1 MSVSSSPDARR
12 LSNAL
17 FDRFPTLRDR
27 LPWIPL
33 ATVPTPIEEL
43 PSPAGFRGRLFVK
56 RDDLTSPLYGG
67 NKVRKFEYLL
77 ADARRL
83 GARALVTVGGIG
95 SNQGLAAALHGAA
108 LGFAVELS
116 LGWQP
121 VTAGVRL
128 AVRGM
133 VAAGARIRYAA
144 GPVGMFAA
152 ARAAMRA
159 RRRAGETPYYIPF
172 GATNTLASAGYVA
185 AALELAAQVRAGEVP
200 EPDRLFVPA
209 GTLGTAAGL
218 LVGCRVAGL
227 RTRVTAVRVVARA
240 LANTPLLLWRARRV
254 AALLAR
260 FDPAVPR
267 VRFGRREVDLVGDFV
282 GEGYGAPTREAEQA
296 LAWAAP
302 RLRLETTYSGKALAA
317 CLEWCRDRAAGETV
331 LFWNTH
337 NSASFPTVQDLGG
350 LSAPLRALL
359 AGP

>member
-1 MSVSSSPDARR
+1 MLRN
-12 LSNAL
+12 LL

-27 LPWIPL
+27 LPWIAL
-33 ATVPTPIEEL
+33 ATLPTPIEAL
-43 PSPAGFRGRLFVK
+43 PSPDGFRGRLFVK

-77 ADARRL
+77 ADAQRR
-83 GARALVTVGGIG
+83 GARALVTAGGIG

-108 LGFAVELS
+108 LGFEVELS

-121 VTAGVRL
+121 VTETVRR

-133 VAAGARIRYAA
+133 VAAGARIRYAGGA
-144 GPVGMFAA
+144 VGMILNAA
-152 ARAAMRA
+152 AAMRD
-159 RRRAGETPYYIPF
+159 RRRAGETPYYIPI
-172 GATNTLASAGYVA
+172 GATNALSSVGHVA
-185 AALELAAQVRAGEVP
+185 AALELAAQVRSGEVP

-209 GTLGTAAGL
+209 GTCGTAAGL

-227 RTRVTAVRVVARA
+227 RTRVMAVRVVDRV
-240 LANTPLLLWRARRV
+240 LANTPLIRWRARRV

-260 FDPAVPR
+260 LDPAIPR
-267 VRFGRREVDLVGDFV
+267 VRIGRREVDVVGGFV
-282 GEGYGAPTREAEQA
+282 GESYGAPTRAAEQA

-317 CLEWCRDRAAGETV
+317 CLAWCRDRAAGETV

-337 NSASFPTVQDLGG
+337 NSASFPTAPPPDLGG
-350 LSAPLRALL
+350 LSASLRALL

>member
-1 MSVSSSPDARR
+1 M
-12 LSNAL
+12 SNAL

-33 ATVPTPIEEL
+33 ATVPTPIDEL
-43 PSPAGFRGRLFVK
+43 PAPEGFRGRLFVK

-77 ADARRL
+77 ADARRR

-116 LGWQP
+116 LDRQP
-121 VTAGVRL
+121 VTDAVRL
-128 AVRGM
+128 VVRGM

-144 GPVGMFAA
+144 GPVGMLANAA
-152 ARAAMRA
+152 AAIRA

-172 GATNTLASAGYVA
+172 GATNPLASAGYVA
-185 AALELAAQVRAGEVP
+185 AALELAAQVRAGVVP
-200 EPDRLFVPA
+200 EPDRLFVAA
-209 GTLGTAAGL
+209 GTCGTAAGL
-218 LVGCRVAGL
+218 VVGCRVAGL
-227 RTRVTAVRVVARA
+227 RTRVTAVRVVARP

-260 FDPAVPR
+260 LDPAVPR
-267 VRFGRREVDLVGDFV
+267 VRIVRREVDLVGDFV

-296 LAWAAP
+296 LAWAAA

-317 CLEWCRDRAAGETV
+317 CLTWCRDRGAGETV

-337 NSASFPTVQDLGG
+337 NSASFATVQDLGG
-350 LSAPLRALL
+350 LAAPLRALL

>member
-1 MSVSSSPDARR
+1 

-33 ATVPTPIEEL
+33 ATVPTPVEEL
-43 PSPAGFRGRLFVK
+43 PSPDGFRGRLFVK

-77 ADARRL
+77 ADARRR

-108 LGFAVELS
+108 QGFAVELS
-116 LGWQP
+116 LGRQP
-121 VTAGVRL
+121 VTDAVRL

-133 VAAGARIRYAA
+133 VAAGARIRYAV
-144 GPVGMFAA
+144 GPVGMFANA
-152 ARAAMRA
+152 AAAMRA

-172 GATNTLASAGYVA
+172 GATSPVASAGYVS
-185 AALELAAQVRAGEVP
+185 AALELAAQVRAGQMP

-209 GTLGTAAGL
+209 GTCGTAAGL
-218 LVGCRVAGL
+218 LVGCRIAGL
-227 RTRVTAVRVVARA
+227 RTRVTAVRVVERP
-240 LANTPLLLWRARRV
+240 LATAPILLWRARRV
-254 AALLAR
+254 AVLLTR
-260 FDPAVPR
+260 LEPAVPR
-267 VRFGRREVDLVGDFV
+267 VRIGWREVDLLGDFV

-317 CLEWCRDRAAGETV
+317 CLAWCRDRAADETV

-337 NSASFPTVQDLGG
+337 NSAAFPTVRDPGG
-350 LSAPLRALL
+350 LPGPLRALL
-359 AGP
+359 ARP

>member
-1 MSVSSSPDARR
+1 

-43 PSPAGFRGRLFVK
+43 PSPEGFRGRLFVK

-77 ADARRL
+77 ADARRR

-95 SNQGLAAALHGAA
+95 SNQGLAATLHGAA
-108 LGFAVELS
+108 LGFAVDLS

-121 VTAGVRL
+121 ITEAVEL
-128 AVRGM
+128 ALRGM

-144 GPVGMFAA
+144 GPVGMFANA
-152 ARAAMRA
+152 AAAMRA
-159 RRRAGETPYYIPF
+159 RRRAGEIPYYIPF
-172 GATNTLASAGYVA
+172 GATNALGSAGYVG
-185 AALELAAQVRAGEVP
+185 AALELAAQIRAGEVP
-200 EPDRLFVPA
+200 APDRLFVPA
-209 GTLGTAAGL
+209 GTCGTAAGL

-227 RTRVTAVRVVARA
+227 RTRVTAVRVVARP

-260 FDPAVPR
+260 LDPTVPR
-267 VRFGRREVDLVGDFV
+267 VRIGRHEIDLIGDFV
-282 GEGYGAPTREAEQA
+282 GEGYGAPTRESEQA

-317 CLEWCRDRAAGETV
+317 CLTWCRDRAAGETV

-350 LSAPLRALL
+350 LSAPLQALL
-359 AGP
+359 AGR